1 MILVER
7 WCTLIQKTS
16 DESPSLTE
24 EQLSILRRFA
34 SFDAGIDEIRRA
46 LSGVFQINL
55 QPELR
60 TAERRFK
67 IPEPGVRI
75 TKEHISRALEN
86 KRLGLISER
95 DLVYWATMILLNDAY
110 EINPEEEDFIADW
123 LNDISYNLDPT

>member
-1 MILVER
+1 MMLEISF
-7 WCTLIQKTS
+7 TMTS
-16 DESPSLTE
+16 RNNELHTLTE
-24 EQLSILRRFA
+24 EQLEVLRRFA
-34 SFDAGIDEIRRA
+34 SFDAGIEDVRRA
-46 LSGVFQINL
+46 LAGVFEFDL
-55 QPELR
+55 EPETR
-60 TAERRFK
+60 TSNGRFK

-110 EINPEEEDFIADW
+110 EIDPDDEDFIADW